1 MGVEQISYIE
11 DISKIMANNVVKVNS
26 IAIANIAKLNGQTD
40 ADLAKLN
47 GEEFTGGPVWTTT
60 TSISTSRDR
69 RLTAGAGGEGDH
81 VLMGGYD
88 ESNRVSYTD
97 EWNGSSWATSNN
109 MGGAYNEGVS
119 SMGSSGTGSS
129 DAAAFGGY
137 RYWAGTEEYNGSSWS
152 GGGNMA
158 TGRQGITGCGV
169 SSNAALSLGGDNA
182 SGKLPTTEE
191 YNGSSWGSGGNY
203 PSNIGAAGCTGIV
216 TAAVAAYGSNG
227 TANVATS
234 AEYNGTSWTSGATGT
249 LAVGQDPNAWGE
261 AYDNAHFSG
270 SSGEKAGHE
279 KYDGSTFSTSTD
291 HNTGRTSAG
300 SGGGA
305 GAGFVAS
312 GSGASAITPTC
323 EKWA

>member
-88 ESNRVSYTD
+88 ESNRVAYTD

-129 DAAAFGGY
+129 DAAAIGIGLV
-137 RYWAGTEEYNGSSWS
+137 RKNTTAHLGLEAVIW
-152 GGGNMA
+152 
-158 TGRQGITGCGV
+158 RQGDRESQVVV
-169 SSNAALSLGGDNA
+169 SVQTQLCLLGGTM
-182 SGKLPTTEE
+182 LLE
-191 YNGSSWGSGGNY
+191 NY
-203 PSNIGAAGCTGIV
+203 QPLRSTMAQAG
-216 TAAVAAYGSNG
+216 VAEG
-227 TANVATS
+227 
-234 AEYNGTSWTSGATGT
+234 
-249 LAVGQDPNAWGE
+249 
-261 AYDNAHFSG
+261 
-270 SSGEKAGHE
+270 
-279 KYDGSTFSTSTD
+279 
-291 HNTGRTSAG
+291 
-300 SGGGA
+300 
-305 GAGFVAS
+305 
-312 GSGASAITPTC
+312 ITPQIL
-323 EKWA
+323 ERRGVRVS